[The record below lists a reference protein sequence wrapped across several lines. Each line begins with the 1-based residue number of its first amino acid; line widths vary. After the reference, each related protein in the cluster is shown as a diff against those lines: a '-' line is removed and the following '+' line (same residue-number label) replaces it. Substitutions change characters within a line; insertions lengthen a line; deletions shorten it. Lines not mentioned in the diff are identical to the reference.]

1 MTPLS
6 LGINLGITGQSG
18 GGGAAPPAPAFV
30 FQTATNTLASALP
43 SVPRLNR
50 KKSMDRVIWRG
61 SQVGKSWFPK
71 LLGIWVAD
79 PEGLEP
85 DWLINW
91 KTPGTF
97 NLTKVGSPTFN
108 STGYFTTSA
117 NTAYYQTNIPLSAL
131 GTRFSFGFFNETS
144 GSVGD
149 VAMGAQDAGGVG
161 ISVAAK
167 LASGFMNC
175 RAMGT
180 SVSSTLS
187 APFGGMGFMDIT
199 RDSDTTIRVMR
210 DGVKKEVLTSAIAT
224 PATDPTIRIGGAA
237 GNASFSQRRIRC
249 AYLANQA
256 LTEAEVLD
264 LHTAVRDYLDKTRQG
279 HINYFN
285 PDSDGGVLTVP
296 ILAHGGTIAA
306 VAAVYEAKR
315 QGYNAALLGDWLAR
329 SDWDIAGMPGAGLGF
344 IDANSYTAVSG
355 IFREMIKWINT
366 VYYGRSDTTSQAGLS
381 VEAKAWVACV
391 RHMLDPANT
400 TGVLPGLDIPVYF
413 SKGLTS
419 VAPYGAGG
427 ELTTVEGRKYRGTR
441 VIEGGYEG
449 QVNYRLGLPYITGT
463 EAAGTGG
470 EAFNGYRGAPTM
482 SLPFSSVG
490 GSTIVDP
497 YVTPATPAS
506 GLLPDLITS
515 PSLSPGDPD
524 PGIQGINF
532 RLAFTTNGGKSA
544 GFDLSPPPNYNALR
558 YEGLGRLY
566 AANPTEPFGAAVI
579 KADLVNGTEYDIN
592 NGTSRL
598 STDVAQSGLAY
609 AAATTD
615 AQRLAVIKDIR
626 DYTRGFF
633 YWHQSSGD
641 ARIPA
646 GLKTGL
652 NAYGPDATA
661 FLDPGDDGVPFWPNR
676 AYVRDPVYQLKNTGF
691 VHTGTD
697 FYNVVNGSALR
708 NTRTVT
714 TGSYPADK
722 HSGRHIAVDLGSGM
736 SIYSEGGMNQ
746 TGFGGTNGR
755 SPISRDAIVPDKASC
770 QWLIVPV
777 AASITKVV
785 QYFYRME
792 YTIGLAGQ
800 SAGMLAAISIED
812 NVAVQDVDDT
822 KFRTRMLATP
832 DSVVPVLPQVN

>member
-1 MTPLS
+1 MSPMM
-6 LGINLGITGQSG
+6 LGLNLALTGGNG
-18 GGGAAPPAPAFV
+18 GGGAAPPAPQFV
-30 FQTATNTLASALP
+30 YQTQTTTLAAALP
-43 SVPRLNR
+43 SVPRENR
-50 KKSMDRVIWRG
+50 KKSMDRMIWRG
-61 SQVGKSWFPK
+61 QQSGRSWFPK
-71 LLGIWVAD
+71 LLGIWIGD
-79 PEGLEP
+79 TEGLEP
-85 DWLINW
+85 DWKVNW
-91 KTPGTF
+91 KTPGTYD
-97 NLTKVGSPTFN
+97 LVKVGTPTFN
-108 STGYFTTSA
+108 AAGYFTTSA
-117 NTAYYQTNIPLSAL
+117 NTSYYETNIPLSAV
-131 GTRFSFGFFNETS
+131 GTRHSFGFFNETS

-187 APFGGMGFMDIT
+187 APFGGMGFIDVT

-210 DGVKKEVLTSAIAT
+210 DGVKREVLTSAIAT
-224 PATDPTIRIGGAA
+224 PASNPTIRIGGAA

-249 AYLANQA
+249 AYVANQA

-264 LHTAVRDYLDKTRQG
+264 LHTSVRDYLDKTRQG

-285 PDSDGGVLTVP
+285 PDSDGGMLTVP
-296 ILAHGGTIAA
+296 ILVHAGTIPAICAA
-306 VAAVYEAKR
+306 YEAKR
-315 QGYNAALLGDWLAR
+315 QGQNVALLGDWLAR
-329 SDWDIAGMPGAGLGF
+329 SDWDIAGHPGAGLGF

-355 IFREMIKWINT
+355 IFREMLKWINT

-391 RHMLDPANT
+391 RHMLDPANA

-419 VAPYGAGG
+419 VASQGLGG
-427 ELTTVEGRKYRGTR
+427 EITTVEGRTYRCR
-441 VIEGGYEG
+441 VGVEAGYEG
-449 QVNYRLGLPYITGT
+449 QVVKLAGLPYRTGT

-490 GSTIVDP
+490 GATIVDP
-497 YVTPATPAS
+497 YVTPGNPAS
-506 GLLPDLITS
+506 GLLPDLITP

-524 PGIQGINF
+524 PGIQGINL
-532 RLAFTTNGGKSA
+532 RLAFTTNSGKSA
-544 GFDLSPPPNYNALR
+544 GFDQSPPPNFNPLR
-558 YEGLGRLY
+558 FEGLGRLY

-579 KADLVNGTEYDIN
+579 KADLVNGTEYDVN

-615 AQRLAVIKDIR
+615 AQRLAVIKDVR
-626 DYTRGFF
+626 DYNRGFF

-646 GLKTGL
+646 ALKTGL

-676 AYVRDPVYQLKNTGF
+676 AYIRDPVYQLKNTGF
-691 VHTGTD
+691 IHTGTD

-714 TGSYPADK
+714 IASYPADK

-755 SPISRDAIVPDKASC
+755 SPISRDAIVPDKALNT
-770 QWLIVPV
+770 WLIVPV

-792 YTIGLAGQ
+792 FTISLAGQ
-800 SAGMLAAISIED
+800 SAGMLAAIAIED

-822 KFRTRMLATP
+822 KFRTRMAATP
-832 DSVVPVLPQVN
+832 DSVPPVLPQVN

>member
-1 MTPLS
+1 MSLS
-6 LGINLGITGQSG
+6 LGINLAITGQRSG
-18 GGGAAPPAPAFV
+18 GASAPAPQFV
-30 FQTATNTLASALP
+30 YQTQTDTLAAALP
-43 SVPRLNR
+43 SVPRVNR
-50 KKSMDRVIWRG
+50 KKSMDRMIWRG
-61 SQVGKSWFPK
+61 QQTGRSWWSK
-71 LLGIWVAD
+71 LIGLYIAD
-79 PEGLEP
+79 PEGLEA

-91 KTPGTF
+91 KTPGTY
-97 NLTKVGSPTFN
+97 NLTKVGTPTFN

-117 NTAYYQTNIPLSAL
+117 NTSYYQTGIPLSAL

-144 GSVGD
+144 GAVGD
-149 VAMGAQDAGGVG
+149 VAMGAQDAGGIG
-161 ISVAAK
+161 ISVASK

-175 RAMGT
+175 RARST

-187 APFGGMGFMDIT
+187 GPFGGMGFMDIT

-224 PATDPTIRIGGAA
+224 PASDPTIRIGGAA
-237 GNASFSQRRIRC
+237 GNTSFSQRRIRC
-249 AYLANQA
+249 AYVTNQA

-285 PDSDGGVLTVP
+285 PDNDNGVLTVP
-296 ILAHGGTIAA
+296 IIAHGGSIATICAA
-306 VAAVYEAKR
+306 YEAKR
-315 QGYNAALLGDWLAR
+315 QGQNVAVLGDWLAR
-329 SDWDIAGMPGAGLGF
+329 SDWDMAGMPGAGLGF
-344 IDANSYTAVSG
+344 IDANSYGAVSG
-355 IFREMIKWINT
+355 IFREMLKWINT
-366 VYYGRSDTTSQAGLS
+366 VYYARSDTASQSGLS
-381 VEAKAWVACV
+381 VEAKAWVAAV

-413 SKGLTS
+413 SQGLAS
-419 VAPYGAGG
+419 VAPYGSGG
-427 ELTTVEGRKYRGTR
+427 EITTVEGRKFRGTR
-441 VIEGGYEG
+441 VIEAGYEG
-449 QVNYRLGLPYITGT
+449 QLVKLANLPYITGT

-470 EAFNGYRGAPTM
+470 EAFNGYRGTPTM

-497 YVTPATPAS
+497 YVTPGVPGS
-506 GLLPDLITS
+506 GLLPDVIS
-515 PSLSPGDPD
+515 PPSLSTGDPD

-532 RLAFTTNGGKSA
+532 RLAFTTNAGKSA
-544 GFDLSPPPNYNALR
+544 GFDQAAPPNYNALR
-558 YEGLGRLY
+558 YEALGRLY

-615 AQRLAVIKDIR
+615 AQRLAVIQDIR
-626 DYTRGFF
+626 DYSRGFF
-633 YWHQSSGD
+633 YWHLSSGD

-661 FLDPGDDGVPFWPNR
+661 FLDPGDNGVPFWPNR
-676 AYVRDPVYQLKNTGF
+676 AYIRDPVYQLKNTGF

-708 NTRTVT
+708 SDKTVT
-714 TGSYPADK
+714 NASYPADK
-722 HSGRHIAVDLGSGM
+722 HSGRHVAIDLGSGM

-746 TGFGGTNGR
+746 SGFGGTNGR
-755 SPISRDAIVPDKASC
+755 SPMALEAIVPDKATC

-792 YTIGLAGQ
+792 YTICLAGQ
-800 SAGMLAAISIED
+800 SAGMIAVISIED
-812 NVAVQDVDDT
+812 NVAVQDTDYT

-832 DSVVPVLPQVN
+832 DSVLPVLPQVN